1 MFMQGNV
8 CLAQV
13 AKLIAKTKPIK
24 VYVCELQLIPVCLCT
39 SFSSYFAELE
49 L

>member
-1 MFMQGNV
+1 MQGNV

-13 AKLIAKTKPIK
+13 AKQIAKTKPIK

-39 SFSSYFAELE
+39 SSYLAELE